1 MFTFSE
7 DARRAIEAM
16 PIPLAYYQRI
26 DGNVRAVLVSD
37 GLCEMMGAPREKLMR
52 GLNGSLLD
60 QVHPDDVGRLAR
72 AIREFGQH
80 LCGYDVV
87 YRGRY
92 GTDNDYHYIHSIG
105 KIHTTPDGDELA
117 LLVYIDVSESESQ
130 SRLLIENYEMLQK
143 DRFYNDSVTGLPN
156 VNFLREFSQ
165 EVLEKY
171 FRDGKTPLLLYF
183 DVINLR
189 YYNSQYGVA
198 QGDELLRLTADVLRG
213 LFPGA
218 LVVRG
223 VEDHFLVLSEQ
234 IEEDRLTEIMQSVND
249 RIRTGAYG
257 NTSGVR
263 AGICEMSADMT
274 LADAMDHAKHALKQI
289 GSDLNISHLYYSQDT
304 DENYWNQRYF
314 LEAFDTALENEWIK
328 IYYQIIVRLRTGK
341 GAALEALARWVDPQ
355 WGLIMPSD
363 FLPVLEKHHLLY
375 KLDLYMVEQLCKE
388 VPQREKLGL
397 PMIPVSVNFSAQ
409 DFDHID
415 VVRSLN
421 EIFDRTG
428 VSRDRIVIE
437 ITEQDLAK
445 GTESFQKQ
453 LAELRKSGFHIWI
466 DDFGSGYS
474 SLNIFSQYSVDLT
487 KFDLTFLKRL
497 DDNHGANRHIMKAMV
512 DVSKKLGHSSLAEG
526 VENESQL
533 NYLRSIGCDFA
544 QGFYFY
550 KPQSLGAIAFKL
562 KNGQPFFP
570 CETPEERRQFLDE
583 VEAAYLAQNP
593 PEAEE

>member
-428 VSRDRIVIE
+428 VSRDCIVIE

-570 CETPEERRQFLDE
+570 CETLEERRQFLDE

>member
-1 MFTFSE
+1 M
-7 DARRAIEAM
+7 A
-16 PIPLAYYQRI
+16 
-26 DGNVRAVLVSD
+26 
-37 GLCEMMGAPREKLMR
+37 
-52 GLNGSLLD
+52 
-60 QVHPDDVGRLAR
+60 DDVGRLAR

>member
-583 VEAAYLAQNP
+583 VEAAYLTQNP
-593 PEAEE
+593 PLY